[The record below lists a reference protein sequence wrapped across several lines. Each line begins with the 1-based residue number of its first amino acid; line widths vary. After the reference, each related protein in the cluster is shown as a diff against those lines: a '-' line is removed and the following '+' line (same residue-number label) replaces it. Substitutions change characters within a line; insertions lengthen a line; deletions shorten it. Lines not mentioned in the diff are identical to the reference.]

1 MIVEAVSPLMAQIAD
16 LQKSITTIESKTI
29 ETEAKATEAI
39 KSVERKAVAYG
50 RKEVIHEGRPA
61 MDKSIG
67 LAVLKHIS

>member
-1 MIVEAVSPLMAQIAD
+1 MIAEAVSPLMAQISE

-50 RKEVIHEGRPA
+50 QTETTHKANPA
-61 MDKSIG
+61 MDRSIG
-67 LAVLKHIS
+67 LEVLKSIS